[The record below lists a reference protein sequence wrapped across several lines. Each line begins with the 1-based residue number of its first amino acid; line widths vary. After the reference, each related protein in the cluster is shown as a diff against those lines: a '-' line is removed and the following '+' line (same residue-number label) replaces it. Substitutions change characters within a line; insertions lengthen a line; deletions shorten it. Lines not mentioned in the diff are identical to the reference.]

1 MSWGLIVKLHQ
12 ALGVDLVRLCAN
24 LETISTHLFGG
35 VGKVNLVFFYK
46 SEMQRTW
53 TRIRGGNQL
62 LHKKLLYQIIPYP
75 YK

>member
-35 VGKVNLVFFYK
+35 VGKVNLVLFIKVKCKELGLGLEEDTNFY
-46 SEMQRTW
+46 
-53 TRIRGGNQL
+53 IRNF
-62 LHKKLLYQIIPYP
+62 YIR
-75 YK
+75 